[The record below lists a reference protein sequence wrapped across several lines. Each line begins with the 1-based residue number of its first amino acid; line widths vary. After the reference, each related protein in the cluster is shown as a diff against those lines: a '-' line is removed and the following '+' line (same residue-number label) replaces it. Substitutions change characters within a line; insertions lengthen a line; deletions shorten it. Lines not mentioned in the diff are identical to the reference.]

1 MFLSPKEITFN
12 INHLLFCNSPAVC
25 CLMLALT
32 SCVVPET
39 VKMGMEQNICEVNRS
54 LSLKELIMKWLL
66 FYQLEDDFED
76 RTELPPTLHR

>member
-1 MFLSPKEITFN
+1 
-12 INHLLFCNSPAVC
+12 
-25 CLMLALT
+25 MLAMT
-32 SCVVPET
+32 ICVVPET